1 MHTINSLFDEVI
13 QMATPYCIKDR
24 DMTLV
29 RKLKALQSR
38 TERVE
43 QEFIKLTRAVDNY
56 IKIDNA

>member
-29 RKLKALQSR
+29 RKLKNLQDLIDK
-38 TERVE
+38 TE
-43 QEFIKLTRAVDNY
+43 
-56 IKIDNA
+56 NA